1 MSLAA
6 IGRYVARHHLGLIA
20 LFVALGGTSYA
31 LTGSGGGPNQIRA
44 CVSKANGSL
53 RVVARRTCK
62 GNERLLVWNRQGP
75 PGIPGAPGAAG
86 AAGPTGPAGPAEG
99 GASLEPWHIVGA
111 AGEPPFTADWT
122 EITVKGH
129 PIGFRKDANG
139 QVFLKGKAKPVSG
152 SWEGNKATFVL
163 PAGYRPP
170 TDIQVAGV
178 GQILSLPGQILIEPD
193 GSVRPLGN
201 AKQSGEASFDGISFF
216 VD

>member
-1 MSLAA
+1 MLFASV
-6 IGRYVARHHLGLIA
+6 GRYIARHHLGLLA

-31 LTGSGGGPNQIRA
+31 LTGTGGGPSQIRA
-44 CVSKANGSL
+44 CVSKADGSL
-53 RVVARRTCK
+53 RAIARGRCK
-62 GNERLLVWNRQGP
+62 RGERLLVWNREGP
-75 PGIPGAPGAAG
+75 PGSPGAAG
-86 AAGPTGPAGPAEG
+86 AAGAIGATGPTGPAGS
-99 GASLEPWHIVGA
+99 GAALEPWHIVGTV
-111 AGEPPFTADWT
+111 GEPPFTADWT
-122 EITVKGH
+122 EITVAGH

-163 PAGYRPP
+163 PTGYRPP

-201 AKQSGEASFDGISFF
+201 AKQAGEASFDGISFF